1 MASEKGPVA
10 TEAPPLPA
18 SAISEPAIQHDPFS
32 VESLQADATRAT
44 ASLKRA
50 RETTPTSPSSVFTS
64 HLGSDLSPS
73 KAARLIG
80 LTSRHSPAPLTGAA
94 ALEDEKRRREE
105 EYRQQVSGASENPAY
120 RVQSELMSTT
130 ALAMSRP
137 QDAPVTNDAH
147 PDGQIIEHEGADEI
161 PPQTEGEMDQQEHA
175 VQQEHAEHH
184 GLPDHTGHH
193 EPSELAEHADQADHV
208 GHMEHPEH
216 TEHPEHAEHA
226 EHMMHAEPTEQMG
239 HPEHVEHPVHTE
251 HTEHTGHPG
260 HPEHLD
266 QVEHVE
272 HSSDVAAEHVT
283 NLAALGSNPAHV
295 TASPGPM
302 DIDGRGDRAGYAPQ
316 PQAQMEDKSNP
327 TSLSYPGMV
336 PPSAMPAPPRTM
348 SMPMTPGQPGGPKSP
363 NSKKHKC
370 PYCETEFTRHHN
382 LKSHLLT
389 HSQEKP
395 FVCPTCQMRFRR
407 LHDLK
412 RHGKLHTGEKPHVC
426 PKCDR
431 KFARGDALARHSKG
445 PGGCV
450 SRRGSLGFETEDY
463 SHLDVD
469 DSSMTGVVYE
479 TPNEADMTEE
489 ERRRLSMSGIKAPH
503 VQGKQAVSPDAMHHL
518 PTYPPPGTATGRL
531 YPPNVERVS
540 NAPHAANASI
550 SSIPPSGPNSIYGQ
564 SGMTESPKP
573 LSPGLQPHDGSVARQ
588 RSPSLTTQF
597 QQQQFGRHQADRQTS
612 SGSSSLPSYPEAL
625 VAQLVSVSGFPS
637 SDSQYVAAGQA
648 GAPGAISSAQTAS
661 AAVGQANITAGPQP
675 ASSTAPSQNGGS
687 GDSSSN
693 NIFATDQGIWAYIH
707 SLEERLTETNTR
719 VSLLEQSEK
728 NHKEDYAHLRDEVAS
743 LRKQLEMKEEAAAP
757 EAII

>member
-18 SAISEPAIQHDPFS
+18 STISEPAIQHDPFS

-50 RETTPTSPSSVFTS
+50 RETTPTSPSSVFTA

-80 LTSRHSPAPLTGAA
+80 GLPSRHSPAPLTGAA
-94 ALEDEKRRREE
+94 ALEDEKRRRQE
-105 EYRQQVSGASENPAY
+105 EYRQQVSGDSENPAF
-120 RVQSELMSTT
+120 RVQSELMSAS

-147 PDGQIIEHEGADEI
+147 PDEQII
-161 PPQTEGEMDQQEHA
+161 
-175 VQQEHAEHH
+175 
-184 GLPDHTGHH
+184 DH
-193 EPSELAEHADQADHV
+193 Q
-208 GHMEHPEH
+208 
-216 TEHPEHAEHA
+216 
-226 EHMMHAEPTEQMG
+226 EHMMHAEPTEHMG
-239 HPEHVEHPVHTE
+239 HAEHAEHPEHVEHV
-251 HTEHTGHPG
+251 
-260 HPEHLD
+260 D
-266 QVEHVE
+266 HVE
-272 HSSDVAAEHVT
+272 HMEQRGDVASEQAA
-283 NLAALGSNPAHV
+283 NMPALGNNAAHV

-336 PPSAMPAPPRTM
+336 PPSAAMPAPPRTM
-348 SMPMTPGQPGGPKSP
+348 SMPMTPNQPGGPKSP

-395 FVCPTCQMRFRR
+395 FVCATCQMRFRR

-479 TPNEADMTEE
+479 NPNEADMTEE

-503 VQGKQAVSPDAMHHL
+503 VQGKKAVPQESLHHL
-518 PTYPPPGTATGRL
+518 RTYPLGTSTGRL
-531 YPPNVERVS
+531 YPPNVERGS
-540 NAPHAANASI
+540 NAPHAANANI
-550 SSIPPSGPNSIYGQ
+550 SSIPSSGPNSMYAQ

-588 RSPSLTTQF
+588 RSPSLTAQF

-625 VAQLVSVSGFPS
+625 FLDFLLATVITLQLAKPAPLALSLPPRLPLRPLGSPTWGLHLLVLNLPRLL
-637 SDSQYVAAGQA
+637 GQ
-648 GAPGAISSAQTAS
+648 
-661 AAVGQANITAGPQP
+661 VK
-675 ASSTAPSQNGGS
+675 NGGS
-687 GDSSSN
+687 GDSTSN

-728 NHKEDYAHLRDEVAS
+728 NHKEDFAHLMDEVVS
-743 LRKQLEMKEEAAAP
+743 LRKQLEMKEEAPAP
-757 EAII
+757 ETII